1 MLQDRGSSACG
12 LGEEVALG
20 SCAKAQDWQA
30 AVSLLFEEGASEN
43 KRVDGALVLPEY
55 PSRLQ
60 RYSETPHFSGTCCLS
75 FRIGCVGSV
84 SRGLLQ
90 IRCIAARTVMTHY
103 SKASDPTLA

>member
-43 KRVDGALVLPEY
+43 ERVDG
-55 PSRLQ
+55 SRPTDCP
-60 RYSETPHFSGTCCLS
+60 RHP
-75 FRIGCVGSV
+75 RISV
-84 SRGLLQ
+84 
-90 IRCIAARTVMTHY
+90 
-103 SKASDPTLA
+103 